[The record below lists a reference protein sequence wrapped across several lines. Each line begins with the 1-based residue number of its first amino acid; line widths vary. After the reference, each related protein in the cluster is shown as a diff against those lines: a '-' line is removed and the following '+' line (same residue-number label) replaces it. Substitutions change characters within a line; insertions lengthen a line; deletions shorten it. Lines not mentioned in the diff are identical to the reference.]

1 MRYLLKIALLIISSH
16 LPLGF
21 ADELAVTLAY
31 VEYPPYIG
39 AELEN
44 GGPLAEIVTQSYE
57 NLGYRVKLEL
67 VPWVRAFRD
76 AKLGAYDGVFTAWHR
91 EEREQWFLFSDS
103 LPPNEIGFYKRKGED
118 ISIHSFDDLKPYKI
132 GVVRGYGYPSGFK
145 EANLK
150 LSVVDTDKQNL
161 RMLIFKRIDLALT
174 DKALGRHFMTK
185 DLQGE
190 IEWIEPPVEVL
201 NQYLMISKNADNA
214 HQLLADFN
222 SGLKQLSDS
231 GKLAEILKHH
241 GF

>member
-1 MRYLLKIALLIISSH
+1 MRYLLKITLLLMYSH
-16 LPLGF
+16 LSLCF

-44 GGPLAEIVTQSYE
+44 GGPVAEIVAKSYE
-57 NLGYRVKLEL
+57 KIGYQVTLEL

-76 AKLGAYDGVFTAWHR
+76 AKLGIYDGVFTAWHR
-91 EEREQWFLFSDS
+91 KEREQWFLFSDS

-118 ISIHSFDDLKPYKI
+118 ISIQSFDDLKPYQI
-132 GVVRGYGYPSGFK
+132 GVVRGYGYPSGFS

-150 LSVVDTDKQNL
+150 LSVVDTDIQNL
-161 RMLIFKRIDLALT
+161 RMLLYKRIDLALT
-174 DKALGRHFMTK
+174 DKALGRHFMTEE
-185 DLQGE
+185 LLGE
-190 IEWIEPPVEVL
+190 IEWVEPPIEVL
-201 NQYLMISKNADNA
+201 NQYLMISKKAAGA
-214 HQLLADFN
+214 HKLLADFN

-231 GKLAEILKHH
+231 GELAQILKYH